1 MTRYCAIID
10 GEIGAYGVAFPDLP
24 GIVAMGATVDEALV
38 QAEQAL
44 RDYAIEAEKDGEE
57 LVPPR
62 PMDEVSVSPGQMI
75 VSVPLVRISGK
86 NVRANMTLDEG
97 ILALID
103 SESRRRG
110 MTRQAYVEWM
120 ALRIAQMGG

>member
-10 GEIGAYGVAFPDLP
+10 GEMGAYGVAFPDLP

-44 RDYAIEAEKDGEE
+44 RDYVIEAEKDGEE

-62 PMDEVSVSPGQMI
+62 PLNEVSVGPGQMM
-75 VSVPLVRISGK
+75 VSVPLVRFSGR

-110 MTRQAYVEWM
+110 MTRKAYVEWM